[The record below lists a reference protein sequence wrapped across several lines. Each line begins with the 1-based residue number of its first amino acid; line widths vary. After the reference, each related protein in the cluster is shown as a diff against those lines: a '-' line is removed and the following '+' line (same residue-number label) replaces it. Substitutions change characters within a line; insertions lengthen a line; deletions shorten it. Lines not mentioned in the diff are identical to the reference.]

1 MLWSNKAIFAGGQ
14 SVIWTILKTDRK
26 TSIEDSFLLATA
38 MNPMI
43 TTLSSTINPILL
55 KIKVTAA
62 FSGLSTA
69 RAIPTEMQANTSA
82 AKTPF
87 KMAKGTN
94 DGFRSSSRFSEA
106 SAIIFAKL
114 VNLMASIFV
123 DTIILPSC
131 SLEIE
136 LQNDCRRFPKF
147 LGFSQNFWREIF
159 QDFSSD

>member
-1 MLWSNKAIFAGGQ
+1 M
-14 SVIWTILKTDRK
+14 SVIWTIIETDRK
-26 TSIEDSFLLATA
+26 RSIEDSFLLTTA
-38 MNPMI
+38 MNPM
-43 TTLSSTINPILL
+43 TTALSSTINPILL

-69 RAIPTEMQANTSA
+69 GAILTEMQANTSA

-114 VNLMASIFV
+114 VNLMALIFV
-123 DTIILPSC
+123 DTIILRSC

-136 LQNDCRRFPKF
+136 LQNDIDDFP
-147 LGFSQNFWREIF
+147 NF
-159 QDFSSD
+159 